1 MRSSRPKP
9 LHLLCGQA
17 MLLYVLGALADCDT
31 GRAVVV
37 VGHGAERV
45 TEKLREQDVAL
56 RLDFVEQA
64 VQRGTGD
71 AVRVGLTSFGD
82 EELDGDGDVIIL
94 PGDTPLLRPATV
106 ASLVAHHRET
116 GAACTV
122 LTAVPEDPSGYGRV
136 VRGPDGSVRR
146 IVEHADASV
155 GELTIGE
162 VNTSIY
168 CLRLAELAP
177 ALRRLEPQN
186 AQGEYYLT
194 DVVEVLAEAGYLVG
208 AVTVPDAAETQGVND
223 RFQLA
228 AAEAELRRRT
238 NDALMRAGVTM
249 VDPTTTYVDT
259 TVQLAGDVTLFPGT
273 MLQGACVVGSGTE
286 IGPEVRLTDCT
297 VGANV
302 SISYANGLEA
312 AIGDGCVVGPYA
324 VLRPGVELAPR
335 TRTGSFVEIDPSGPK
350 E

>member
-1 MRSSRPKP
+1 MRSARPKP
-9 LHLLCGQA
+9 LHLLCGRA
-17 MLLYVLGALADCDT
+17 MLVYVLDALADCDT

-37 VGHGAERV
+37 VGHEAERV
-45 TEKLREQDVAL
+45 TEKLREQDPSV

-71 AVRVGLTSFGD
+71 AVRVGLTSFSD

-94 PGDTPLLRPATV
+94 PGDTPLLRPSTI
-106 ASLVAHHRET
+106 ASLVNHHRES

-122 LTAVPEDPSGYGRV
+122 LTAVPDDPTGYGRV
-136 VRGPDGSVRR
+136 VRGPDGAVRR
-146 IVEHADASV
+146 IVEQADASV

-208 AVTVPDAAETQGVND
+208 AVTAPDAAETQGVND

-238 NDALMRAGVTM
+238 NDELMRAGVTM
-249 VDPTTTYVDT
+249 VDPATTYVDT

-273 MLQGACVVGSGTE
+273 MLQGRCVVGSGTE
-286 IGPEVRLTDCT
+286 IGPDVRLTDCSVGSDVT
-297 VGANV
+297 V
-302 SISYANGLEA
+302 SYANGTDA
-312 AIGDGCVVGPYA
+312 TIGDGCVVGPYV
-324 VLRPGVELAPR
+324 VLNAGAALANG
-335 TRTGSFVEIDPSGPK
+335 TRTGSFVVIDPGGR
-350 E
+350 